1 MKKLHLQSIALGIAL
16 GIICTAGAISIQHTF
31 ADETN
36 SMEIK
41 GGTPSNEPVAPTTST
56 PAEGQLTPEEMD
68 KKLEEILESQKALQ
82 KRLETILVQTRFL
95 KASSGK

>member
-1 MKKLHLQSIALGIAL
+1 MKKLHLPSIILGISIGILCATGAL
-16 GIICTAGAISIQHTF
+16 SIQHLF
-31 ADETN
+31 AQEPV

-41 GGTPSNEPVAPTTST
+41 GGAPLNNLTSSNTSSQ
-56 PAEGQLTPEEMD
+56 AQASLTQEEID
-68 KKLEEILESQKALQ
+68 KKLDEVLESQKALQ